1 MWKDPIVEETR
12 KLREQYASKF
22 NHDIDAIYED
32 IKKRQ
37 AMYDK
42 KLVTLPVRKSFKAY
56 QEEGVLTQQKDR
68 QSADQQGCPD

>member
-42 KLVTLPVRKSFKAY
+42 ELVTLPVRKSFKAY

-68 QSADQQGCPD
+68 QSADQRGCPD